1 MKGNYMRTNWI
12 DNTTPVNA
20 NNLNNIER
28 GISNLYQNALSRSDI
43 SEGEGIKLGTGKN
56 GELEIS
62 TKDTVRSSSCV
73 GIEFIEEELGVYVDG
88 VLYLLLDSETNKLKK
103 IILNGIVIYEVE

>member
-1 MKGNYMRTNWI
+1 MKGKYMRTNWV

-28 GISNLYQNALSRSDI
+28 GISDLYQNALSRSDF
-43 SEGEGIKLGTGKN
+43 SEGDGIKLGTGKN

-73 GIEFIEEELGVYVDG
+73 GIEIISEELDMYVENTI
-88 VLYLLLDSETNKLKK
+88 YLLVDSGTNKLKK
-103 IILNGIVIYEVE
+103 IILNGIAIYEVE